1 MTNTSKFSTAKEVS
15 AAIASLGLTSDV
27 PALAA
32 IARHCKV
39 EFLACLSQCVQ
50 HQDPEGRNRSF
61 IQGLLKCLDAATL
74 ARLQDVV
81 AEATIDSITLAARKG
96 PVRLLSALDAA
107 QDHTHPRQQDAV
119 AFLRSI
125 TGPSPVENT
134 STDSVTVPSSA
145 PAPAET
151 ENPRPLAPLASIPA
165 TPTAS
170 QAPQQD
176 SYRVYGSSFALCF
189 NASDWNATPGVR
201 VDAAL
206 SNGPRSYDWKNALH
220 VGLSPIEVAAAV
232 AVFRHWR
239 KALTF
244 DAQGSQ
250 NAPSFALE
258 FQGSHYV
265 AKVTTR
271 AGPGK
276 VRAVKILSGDA
287 TAVSILFLKQLG
299 KAYKG
304 IPMTDLLATVRATQC
319 LDNAA

>member
-1 MTNTSKFSTAKEVS
+1 MTNTSKLSTAKEVS

-119 AFLRSI
+119 AFLRAI
-125 TGPSPVENT
+125 AVPSPAEKT
-134 STDSVTVPSSA
+134 SADTVTAPTSA
-145 PAPAET
+145 PVPAET
-151 ENPRPLAPLASIPA
+151 DHPRPSAPLVSIPS
-165 TPTAS
+165 TPTAG
-170 QAPQQD
+170 QTQKQD

-189 NASDWNATPGVR
+189 NTSDGNATPGVR

-220 VGLSPIEVAAAV
+220 VGLSPIEVAAAI

-250 NAPSFALE
+250 NTPSFTLE
-258 FQGSHYV
+258 FQGSHYI
-265 AKVTTR
+265 AKVATQ

-276 VRAVKILSGDA
+276 VRSVKILSGDA
-287 TAVSILFLKQLG
+287 TAISILFLKQLG

-304 IPMTDLLATVRATQC
+304 VPMTELLATVRATHR